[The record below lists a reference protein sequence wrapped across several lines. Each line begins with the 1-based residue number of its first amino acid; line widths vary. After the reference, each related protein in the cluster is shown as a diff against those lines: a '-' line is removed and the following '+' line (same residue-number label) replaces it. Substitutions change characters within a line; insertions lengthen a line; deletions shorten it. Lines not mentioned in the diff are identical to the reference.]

1 MKKNKIDRA
10 LYKNIFMF
18 SLLLIVVI
26 AISAMG
32 ILYYWSFYRYDH
44 LFEDRIIDVKTLENA
59 KKIGAENEWL
69 LGVNTHSIDV
79 LEATYNKDIKDH
91 IYNQA
96 LTQEKV
102 IQYYREKIDGKALI
116 YCIEL
121 CAEKGEFF
129 YRYSVIRDLYH
140 EVFPYYVLT
149 MGIFFAIVVLA
160 LFLYVRFIDK
170 QFSMELI
177 ELQAYAQKLENLDLN
192 IDDIKPKYGNSIIEI
207 LAGTFR
213 EMHIRL
219 VEKENL
225 QKSSLQY
232 ISHELKS
239 PIMVIESYII
249 SAKDG
254 IYPAGTL
261 DDSFDTI
268 LEQTNRMKDKVSSL
282 LKYVTISTMDLKKSQ
297 FDLSD
302 LLHSLL
308 IDYQAQIHKKGT
320 HIYHIQNKMD
330 ILADSE
336 KIRVVFQNL
345 LENQLKYRNSLMAI
359 RAYKK
364 GDTIIML
371 FYNDGE
377 IISDQLKKQIFTPFM
392 KGYNGS
398 NGLGLSITKMI
409 LLQHSGNIEL
419 LKTNQ
424 GTLFKV
430 TLPDSVL

>member
-1 MKKNKIDRA
+1 
-10 LYKNIFMF
+10 MF

-102 IQYYREKIDGKALI
+102 IQYYREKIDGKVLI

>member
-1 MKKNKIDRA
+1 
-10 LYKNIFMF
+10 MF

-177 ELQAYAQKLENLDLN
+177 ELQAYAQ
-192 IDDIKPKYGNSIIEI
+192 NSRI
-207 LAGTFR
+207 
-213 EMHIRL
+213 
-219 VEKENL
+219 
-225 QKSSLQY
+225 
-232 ISHELKS
+232 
-239 PIMVIESYII
+239 
-249 SAKDG
+249 
-254 IYPAGTL
+254 
-261 DDSFDTI
+261 
-268 LEQTNRMKDKVSSL
+268 
-282 LKYVTISTMDLKKSQ
+282 
-297 FDLSD
+297 
-302 LLHSLL
+302 
-308 IDYQAQIHKKGT
+308 
-320 HIYHIQNKMD
+320 
-330 ILADSE
+330 
-336 KIRVVFQNL
+336 
-345 LENQLKYRNSLMAI
+345 
-359 RAYKK
+359 
-364 GDTIIML
+364 
-371 FYNDGE
+371 
-377 IISDQLKKQIFTPFM
+377 
-392 KGYNGS
+392 
-398 NGLGLSITKMI
+398 
-409 LLQHSGNIEL
+409 
-419 LKTNQ
+419 
-424 GTLFKV
+424 
-430 TLPDSVL
+430 

>member
-1 MKKNKIDRA
+1 MKKNKIGRA

-116 YCIEL
+116 NCIEL
-121 CAEKGEFF
+121 CAEEGEFF

-219 VEKENL
+219 VERENL

-302 LLHSLL
+302 LLYSLL

>member
-1 MKKNKIDRA
+1 MGKENGKNVGFPEDFVWGA
-10 LYKNIFMF
+10 
-18 SLLLIVVI
+18 
-26 AISAMG
+26 ATSAYQIEG
-32 ILYYWSFYRYDH
+32 A
-44 LFEDRIIDVKTLENA
+44 VKE
-59 KKIGAENEWL
+59 
-69 LGVNTHSIDV
+69 
-79 LEATYNKDIKDH
+79 
-91 IYNQA
+91 
-96 LTQEKV
+96 
-102 IQYYREKIDGKALI
+102 DGK
-116 YCIEL
+116 
-121 CAEKGEFF
+121 GEHIWDVYTKEPGKVFSGHTGEVACDH
-129 YRYSVIRDLYH
+129 YHRYKEDVQLMK
-140 EVFPYYVLT
+140 E
-149 MGIFFAIVVLA
+149 
-160 LFLYVRFIDK
+160 
-170 QFSMELI
+170 FSMELI

-219 VEKENL
+219 VERENL

>member
-1 MKKNKIDRA
+1 MKKNKIGRA

-261 DDSFDTI
+261 DDSFD
-268 LEQTNRMKDKVSSL
+268 
-282 LKYVTISTMDLKKSQ
+282 
-297 FDLSD
+297 LSD
-302 LLHSLL
+302 LLYSLL

>member
-1 MKKNKIDRA
+1 MKKNKIGRA

-102 IQYYREKIDGKALI
+102 IQYYREKIDGKSLI

-302 LLHSLL
+302 LLYSLL

>member
-1 MKKNKIDRA
+1 MKKNKIGRA

-121 CAEKGEFF
+121 CAEEGEFF

-219 VEKENL
+219 VERENL

-297 FDLSD
+297 FDL
-302 LLHSLL
+302 
-308 IDYQAQIHKKGT
+308 
-320 HIYHIQNKMD
+320 
-330 ILADSE
+330 
-336 KIRVVFQNL
+336 
-345 LENQLKYRNSLMAI
+345 
-359 RAYKK
+359 
-364 GDTIIML
+364 
-371 FYNDGE
+371 
-377 IISDQLKKQIFTPFM
+377 
-392 KGYNGS
+392 
-398 NGLGLSITKMI
+398 
-409 LLQHSGNIEL
+409 
-419 LKTNQ
+419 
-424 GTLFKV
+424 
-430 TLPDSVL
+430 

>member
-1 MKKNKIDRA
+1 MKKNKIVGT
-10 LYKNIFMF
+10 LYKKIFVL
-18 SLLLIVVI
+18 SLLLIVIITI
-26 AISAMG
+26 AAMS
-32 ILYYWSFYRYDH
+32 IIYYWSFYHYNH
-44 LFEDRIIDVKTLENA
+44 IFEDRVIDEETLKYA
-59 KKIGAENEWL
+59 KEIGVENEWL

-79 LEATYNKDIKDH
+79 LEATYNKNVRDH

-96 LTQEKV
+96 LTQEK
-102 IQYYREKIDGKALI
+102 ITQYYREKIDGKSMI

-121 CAEKGEFF
+121 CPGEGEFF

-140 EVFPYYVLT
+140 EVFPYIILT
-149 MGIFFAIVVLA
+149 MGIFLVIVVLT
-160 LFLYVRFIDK
+160 LYLYVRFIEK
-170 QFSMELI
+170 QFSMGLA
-177 ELQAYAQKLENLDLN
+177 ELQTYAQKLENLDLD
-192 IDDIKPKYGNSIIEI
+192 IDPIELKHGNSIIEV

-213 EMHIRL
+213 KMHIRL
-219 VEKENL
+219 AEKENL

-232 ISHELKS
+232 ISHEMKS
-239 PIMVIESYII
+239 PIMIIESYIV

-268 LEQTNRMKDKVSSL
+268 LEQTDRMKDKVSSL
-282 LKYVTISTMDLKKSQ
+282 LRYVTLSTKDLKTDQ
-297 FDLSD
+297 FDLSN
-302 LLHSLL
+302 LLYSLL
-308 IDYQAQIHKKGT
+308 IDYQAQIHKKG
-320 HIYHIQNKMD
+320 INICHIQNKMD
-330 ILADSE
+330 ILADPE
-336 KIRVVFQNL
+336 RIRVVLQNL

-364 GDTIIML
+364 GNLITML

-377 IISDQLKKQIFTPFM
+377 TINNQLKEQIFTPFM

-419 LKTNQ
+419 LKTRL

-430 TLPDSVL
+430 TLPSSVL

>member
-1 MKKNKIDRA
+1 MSETIDSKVVELRFDNKDFEANTRTTMSTLDKLKEKLHFPGASKGLEEICDTAKRVD
-10 LYKNIFMF
+10 F
-18 SLLLIVVI
+18 SGMSSGVETVQAKL
-26 AISAMG
+26 SAMQVVG
-32 ILYYWSFYRYDH
+32 ITALQNITNAAMTAGKQLTDA
-44 LFEDRIIDVKTLENA
+44 ITID
-59 KKIGAENEWL
+59 
-69 LGVNTHSIDV
+69 
-79 LEATYNKDIKDH
+79 
-91 IYNQA
+91 
-96 LTQEKV
+96 
-102 IQYYREKIDGKALI
+102 
-116 YCIEL
+116 
-121 CAEKGEFF
+121 
-129 YRYSVIRDLYH
+129 
-140 EVFPYYVLT
+140 P
-149 MGIFFAIVVLA
+149 
-160 LFLYVRFIDK
+160 
-170 QFSMELI
+170 
-177 ELQAYAQKLENLDLN
+177 
-192 IDDIKPKYGNSIIEI
+192 
-207 LAGTFR
+207 
-213 EMHIRL
+213 
-219 VEKENL
+219 
-225 QKSSLQY
+225 
-232 ISHELKS
+232 
-239 PIMVIESYII
+239 
-249 SAKDG
+249 AKDG

-302 LLHSLL
+302 LLYSLL

>member
-1 MKKNKIDRA
+1 
-10 LYKNIFMF
+10 
-18 SLLLIVVI
+18 
-26 AISAMG
+26 
-32 ILYYWSFYRYDH
+32 
-44 LFEDRIIDVKTLENA
+44 
-59 KKIGAENEWL
+59 
-69 LGVNTHSIDV
+69 
-79 LEATYNKDIKDH
+79 
-91 IYNQA
+91 
-96 LTQEKV
+96 
-102 IQYYREKIDGKALI
+102 
-116 YCIEL
+116 
-121 CAEKGEFF
+121 
-129 YRYSVIRDLYH
+129 
-140 EVFPYYVLT
+140 

-192 IDDIKPKYGNSIIEI
+192 IDGIKPKYGNSIIEI

-302 LLHSLL
+302 LLYSLL